1 MKKVHIFIGS
11 LEKFQTKVPDDARNL
26 TDVVMELDKDA
37 KSFTIQLPNSTPPEK
52 EPLNVTNF
60 VIYSNE
66 YSGVREHVVLN
77 FANFLAQMD
86 IEEMYL
92 QNPPLRIIDQI
103 EHIYSEI
110 VEYEYEQYP
119 SVTADTLRMIN
130 SEYPKEIIGQDD
142 VKNNI
147 LSSIY
152 PLLNQDNKKP
162 VVMLFYG
169 ASGVGKTET
178 AQFIARI
185 MKGKLLRRQFSMY
198 QNNEFA
204 TYLFGGSLYQGS
216 FARDLLDRESNVILL
231 DEFDKANPVFHSAF
245 YQLFDEGV
253 YEDQNY
259 TVNVEKA
266 IIICTSNYSSKQEIK
281 DKLGE
286 AIYNRF
292 DAVIG
297 FKTLN
302 KQSKDILIDKYISEY
317 PNDIMSE
324 DQITALKNGALKC
337 DNARSIKRLIQD
349 AFSLVNV
356 RKILADKP
364 TKSEIE

>member
-1 MKKVHIFIGS
+1 MNKVHIYIGS
-11 LEKFQTKVPDDARNL
+11 LEKFQAKVPDNARNL

-37 KSFTIQLPNSTPPEK
+37 KAFTINMPNYTPPEK
-52 EPLNVTNF
+52 EPLYVKDF

-77 FANFLAQMD
+77 FANFLAQMNID
-86 IEEMYL
+86 EMYL

-103 EHIYSEI
+103 NHIFKDI
-110 VEYEYEQYP
+110 VEFEYEQYP
-119 SVTADTLRMIN
+119 NVDGNTLKKIYAD
-130 SEYPKEIIGQDD
+130 YPKEIIGQND
-142 VKNNI
+142 VMNI
-147 LSSIY
+147 FLRSLY
-152 PLLNQDNKKP
+152 PLLNEDNKKP
-162 VVMLFYG
+162 VVMLFFG

-185 MKGKLLRRQFSMY
+185 MNGKLLRRQFSMF

-245 YQLFDEGV
+245 YQLFDEGI

-259 TVNVEKA
+259 KVNVEKA
-266 IIICTSNYSSKQEIK
+266 IIICTSNYSSKEEIK
-281 DKLGE
+281 EKLGE

-297 FKTLN
+297 FKTLD
-302 KQSKDILIDKYISEY
+302 KQSKEILIGKYMSEY
-317 PNDIMSE
+317 PDDLLSDE
-324 DQITALKNGALKC
+324 QIIVLKEAALKC

-349 AFSLVNV
+349 TYSLVRV
-356 RKILADKP
+356 REILGGE
-364 TKSEIE
+364 SLLQ

>member
-1 MKKVHIFIGS
+1 MNKVHIYIGS
-11 LEKFQTKVPDDARNL
+11 LEKFQAKVPDDARNL

-37 KSFTIQLPNSTPPEK
+37 KALNIVMPNSTPPEK
-52 EPLNVTNF
+52 EPLYVRNF

-77 FANFLAQMD
+77 FANFLAQMKID
-86 IEEMYL
+86 EMYL
-92 QNPPLRIIDQI
+92 QNPPLRITDQI
-103 EHIYSEI
+103 NHIFKDK

-119 SVTADTLRMIN
+119 NVDSDTLRKIYA
-130 SEYPKEIIGQDD
+130 EYPKEIIGQDD
-142 VKNNI
+142 VMNI
-147 LSSIY
+147 VLRSLY
-152 PLLNQDNKKP
+152 PLLNEENRKP
-162 VVMLFYG
+162 VVMLFFG

-185 MKGKLLRRQFSMY
+185 MNGKLLRRQFSMY

-245 YQLFDEGV
+245 YQLFDEGI

-266 IIICTSNYSSKQEIK
+266 IIICTSNYSSREEIK
-281 DKLGE
+281 EKLGE

-297 FKTLN
+297 FKTLD
-302 KQSKDILIDKYISEY
+302 KQSKEILIDKYLSEY
-317 PNDIMSE
+317 PNDIMSDNKIIE
-324 DQITALKNGALKC
+324 LKEAALKC

-349 AFSLVNV
+349 TYSLVRV
-356 RKILADKP
+356 REILGNES
-364 TKSEIE
+364 TSEPQS

>member
-11 LEKFQTKVPDDARNL
+11 LEKFQTKVPSDARNL
-26 TDVVMELDKDA
+26 TDVAMELDKDA
-37 KSFTIQLPNSTPPEK
+37 KSFTLQLPDSTPTEK
-52 EPLNVTNF
+52 EPLYVKNF

-77 FANFLAQMD
+77 FANFLAQMNID
-86 IEEMYL
+86 EMFL

-103 EHIYSEI
+103 NHIFKDI
-110 VEYEYEQYP
+110 VECEYEQYP
-119 SVTADTLRMIN
+119 IVNEDTLRTIN

-142 VKNNI
+142 VKNKI

-152 PLLNQDNKKP
+152 PLLNKDNKKP

-185 MKGKLLRRQFSMY
+185 LKGKLLRRQFSMY
-198 QNNEFA
+198 QSHEFA

-245 YQLFDEGV
+245 YQLFDEGI

-266 IIICTSNYSSKQEIK
+266 IIICTSNYLSQQEIK

-297 FKTLN
+297 FKTLD
-302 KQSKDILIDKYISEY
+302 KHSKEILIDKYISES
-317 PNDIMSE
+317 PDNILTDC
-324 DQITALKNGALKC
+324 QIIALKNAALEC

-349 AFSLVNV
+349 TFSLVNV
-356 RKILADKP
+356 RKILGD
-364 TKSEIE
+364 

>member
-1 MKKVHIFIGS
+1 MKKVLVFIGA
-11 LEKFQTKVPDDARNL
+11 LDQFQSKVPDDARNL

-37 KSFTIQLPNSTPPEK
+37 KTFVIKAPNYEEPSEQLLS
-52 EPLNVTNF
+52 VQHF

-77 FANFLAQMD
+77 FANFLAKMD

-92 QNPPLRIIDQI
+92 QNPPLRILDQVM
-103 EHIYSEI
+103 HIYKDI
-110 VEYEYEQYP
+110 VEIEYQKYP
-119 SVTADTLRMIN
+119 GITKSVMQRIN
-130 SEYPKEIIGQDD
+130 KEYSDDIVGQENVKQEI
-142 VKNNI
+142 
-147 LSSIY
+147 LTSLY
-152 PLLNQDNKKP
+152 PLMNKANNKP

-169 ASGVGKTET
+169 PSGIGKTET
-178 AQFIARI
+178 AQFLARV

-204 TYLFGGSLYQGS
+204 TYLFGGGLYQGS

-259 TVNVEKA
+259 KVNVDRA
-266 IIICTSNYSSKQEIK
+266 IIICTSNYSSKDEIK
-281 DKLGE
+281 EKLGE
-286 AIYNRF
+286 PIYNRF

-297 FKTLN
+297 FNALSN
-302 KQSKDILIDKYISEY
+302 ESKEILIDKYIGEY
-317 PNDIMSE
+317 KKEELPEDIE
-324 DQITALKNGALKC
+324 QKLRKAAVQC
-337 DNARSIKRLIQD
+337 ENARAIKRLIKD
-349 AFSLVNV
+349 TFSLVEV
-356 RKILADKP
+356 RKLL
-364 TKSEIE
+364 EEN

>member
-1 MKKVHIFIGS
+1 MKKIHVFIGS
-11 LEKFQTKVPDDARNL
+11 LGRFQGKVPHNARNL

-37 KSFTIQLPNSTPPEK
+37 KTITLQMPDYKAPDK
-52 EPLNVTNF
+52 ELLYVKNF

-77 FANFLAQMD
+77 FANFLAKMEID
-86 IEEMYL
+86 DMYL

-103 EHIYSEI
+103 NHIYADK
-110 VEYEYEQYP
+110 VEYEYERYP
-119 SVTADTLRMIN
+119 GVTKDILRKIN
-130 SEYPKEIIGQDD
+130 TEYPNDIIGQDE
-142 VKNNI
+142 VKNI
-147 LSSIY
+147 VLRSLY
-152 PLLNQDNKKP
+152 PLLNEDTKKP

-178 AQFIARI
+178 AQFIARV
-185 MKGKLLRRQFSMY
+185 MKGKLFRRQFSMY

-204 TYLFGGSLYQGS
+204 TYLFGGSIYQGS

-245 YQLFDEGV
+245 YQLFDEGI

-259 TVNVEKA
+259 IVNVDKA
-266 IIICTSNYSSKQEIK
+266 IIICTSNYSSREEIK
-281 DKLGE
+281 EKLGE

-297 FKTLN
+297 FKILDVKS
-302 KQSKDILIDKYISEY
+302 KQHLIDRYISEY
-317 PNDIMSE
+317 PQDLMSE
-324 DQITALKNGALKC
+324 EQLEMLKTEALKC
-337 DNARSIKRLIQD
+337 DNARAIKRLIKD
-349 AFSLVNV
+349 TYSLISV
-356 RKILADKP
+356 RNILLQ
-364 TKSEIE
+364 